1 MKVLI
6 ADDHPLFIEGLT
18 NLLKVEDFI
27 EIVAVA
33 HNGKEVVELAFAKN
47 PDVILMDISMPILNG
62 IEATKVIKKKLPK
75 CKILILTSFEEE
87 DSLFKAIKAGA
98 SGYLLKSLN
107 GDELLNSLADMNVGK
122 NPFSAGLEEQL
133 LEQLQKNMLIQEE
146 RDELFRKLTERQLEV
161 IKHLAKGLTYNEIG
175 DKLYLSERTI
185 KYHIEQI
192 KIKLNVK
199 TQSQII
205 SLADKYL

>member
-18 NLLKVEDFI
+18 NLLKAEDFI

-33 HNGKEVVELAFAKN
+33 HNGKEVVELALAQK

-62 IEATKVIKKKLPK
+62 IEATKEIKNRLPE

-87 DSLFKAIKAGA
+87 DSLFTAIKAGA

-107 GDELLNSLADMNVGK
+107 GDELLNSLSDINEGK

-133 LEQLQKNMLIQEE
+133 LEQLQKNMMMQEE
-146 RDELFRKLTERQLEV
+146 RDLLFRKLSERQLEV
-161 IKHLAKGLTYNEIG
+161 VKYLSKGLTYNEIG

-192 KIKLNVK
+192 KEKLNIK

-205 SLADKYL
+205 SLADKY

>member
-1 MKVLI
+1 MRVLI
-6 ADDHPLFIEGLT
+6 ADDHPLFIEGLI

-33 HNGKEVVELAFAKN
+33 HNGKDVVKLAVSEK
-47 PDVILMDISMPILNG
+47 PDVILMDISMPVLNG
-62 IEATKVIKKKLPK
+62 IEATKEIKRKLPE

-107 GDELLNSLADMNVGK
+107 GDELLNSLADVNEGK

-133 LEQLQKNMLIQEE
+133 LEQLQKNMMMQEE
-146 RDELFRKLTERQLEV
+146 RDLLFRKLSERQLEV
-161 IKHLAKGLTYNEIG
+161 VKHLSNGLTYNEIG
-175 DKLYLSERTI
+175 AELYLSERTI

-192 KIKLNVK
+192 KEKLNIK
-199 TQSQII
+199 TQGQII